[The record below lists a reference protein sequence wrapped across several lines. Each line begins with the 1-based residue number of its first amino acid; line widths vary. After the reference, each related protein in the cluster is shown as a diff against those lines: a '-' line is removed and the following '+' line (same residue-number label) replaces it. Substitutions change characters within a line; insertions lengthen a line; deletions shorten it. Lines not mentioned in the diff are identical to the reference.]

1 MKNDIVLVRPT
12 LELKEK
18 ALEYRKEH
26 FQHGEKIIYG
36 SELLDKTESY
46 EEWQEIADIVY
57 VHLKEEEDMR
67 WKCYISFSKRPKK
80 QK

>member
-1 MKNDIVLVRPT
+1 MKNNIVLVRPT

-36 SELLDKTESY
+36 SELFGKIEN
-46 EEWQEIADIVY
+46 
-57 VHLKEEEDMR
+57 
-67 WKCYISFSKRPKK
+67 
-80 QK
+80 